1 MQIRCL
7 IALASLVVG
16 IPGAAFAQVAVEQP
30 VKMAVSLVGGLSA
43 ASGNFSDDWK
53 PSFSGGVEVD
63 FTLVPSWVL
72 TGTVAYNEAKPRF
85 TTSTGVAKIAEL
97 GANIKYVLSATPTV
111 KPYIRFG
118 GGLYKRDVG
127 SSTNET
133 NVGVNGG
140 AGVDLMLPGS
150 PLGFSL
156 IARFHKIF
164 ITSTS
169 VQSGDWEFFNLWG
182 GIRFEV
188 L

>member
-1 MQIRCL
+1 MKIRFLSAL
-7 IALASLVVG
+7 IPMVIA
-16 IPGAAFAQVAVEQP
+16 IPVAAFAQVGVEQP
-30 VKMAVSLVGGLSA
+30 VKLALSLVGGLSS
-43 ASGNFSDDWK
+43 ASGDFSDDWQA
-53 PSFSGGVEVD
+53 SYSVGGEVD

-72 TGTVAYNEAKPRF
+72 TGTVAYHEAKPRF
-85 TTSTGVAKIAEL
+85 TTSTEKAKIMEL
-97 GANIKYVLSATPTV
+97 GANIKYVFSATPAV

-118 GGLYKRDVG
+118 GGLYNRDVG
-127 SSTNET
+127 SSVSET
-133 NVGVNGG
+133 NAGLNGG

-150 PLGFSL
+150 PIGFSL

-169 VQSGDWEFFNLWG
+169 RQSGDWEFFNLWG